1 MTLGPRVNGHSANQT
16 SPFRYLWMVF
26 GCWPVGLSLNSS
38 DVICDV
44 MFVLDTNVL
53 VAGLFS
59 RRGASFWLLERAV
72 DGRLPIAVSVALA
85 LEYEDV
91 LLRPAILA
99 QGWASAEQVSTVL
112 DDILAEATL
121 VQPMRVRRRPALPD
135 PGDDLV
141 LECALEAHAGAIVTM
156 NIRDFATV
164 SAAYGLRILKPGDL
178 VAEFRKE
185 EQ

>member
-1 MTLGPRVNGHSANQT
+1 
-16 SPFRYLWMVF
+16 
-26 GCWPVGLSLNSS
+26 
-38 DVICDV
+38 

-91 LLRPAILA
+91 LLRPAMLA

-112 DDILAEATL
+112 DAILAQATL
-121 VQPMRVRRRPALPD
+121 VQPIRVRRRPALPD
-135 PGDDLV
+135 PGDDLM
-141 LECALEAHAGAIVTM
+141 LECALEARAGAIVTM
-156 NIRDFATV
+156 NVRDFAGA
-164 SAAYGLRILKPGDL
+164 SEAYGLRILKPGGL
-178 VAEFRKE
+178 VAELRKE